1 MIPKCQI
8 RPSLCTHGLRFI
20 KKKELAVCW
29 NSMANYKLLYNQ
41 YHFKLKRL
49 VVVSNRRI
57 KIWNRKKENKLI
69 HHLAYT
75 TKPREKKRPY
85 RKSHEKSI
93 RPNEIPPPFQAGVWL
108 FSKGYC
114 FLD

>member
-1 MIPKCQI
+1 
-8 RPSLCTHGLRFI
+8 
-20 KKKELAVCW
+20 
-29 NSMANYKLLYNQ
+29 MANYKLLYNQ

-75 TKPREKKRPY
+75 TKPREKNDHIESRMKNQFVRMKYP
-85 RKSHEKSI
+85 R
-93 RPNEIPPPFQAGVWL
+93 L
-108 FSKGYC
+108 FRRGYGY
-114 FLD
+114 FLKDIAF